1 MATYESLFKD
11 LDIQERIEGKTENI
25 ELCRTI
31 VKHLKTNMD
40 VQTFFN
46 IKFHRYDKYSYQ
58 SHKFYYV
65 KDNIKALFAELLSEK
80 HEVQA

>member
-11 LDIQERIEGKTENI
+11 LAIQERIEGKSENI
-25 ELCRTI
+25 ELCRII

-40 VQTFFN
+40 VQEFFN

-58 SHKFYYV
+58 AHKFYYV
-65 KDNIKALFAELLSEK
+65 KDNIKALFAEILSEK
-80 HEVQA
+80 AEIQA

>member
-11 LDIQERIEGKTENI
+11 LDIQERIEGKTENT

>member
-11 LDIQERIEGKTENI
+11 LAIQERIEGKSENI
-25 ELCRTI
+25 ELCRII
-31 VKHLKTNMD
+31 VKHLKNNMD
-40 VQTFFN
+40 VQAFFN

-58 SHKFYYV
+58 AHKFYYV

-80 HEVQA
+80 AEIQA

>member
-25 ELCRTI
+25 DICRII

-46 IKFHRYDKYSYQ
+46 IKFHRYDKHSYQ
-58 SHKFYYV
+58 AHKFYYV

-80 HEVQA
+80 HEIQA

>member
-11 LDIQERIEGKTENI
+11 LAIQERIEGKSENI
-25 ELCRTI
+25 ELCRII

-40 VQTFFN
+40 IQAFFN

-58 SHKFYYV
+58 AHKFYYV
-65 KDNIKALFAELLSEK
+65 KDNIKALFAEILSEK
-80 HEVQA
+80 AEIQA

>member
-11 LDIQERIEGKTENI
+11 LAIQERIEGKTENI

-31 VKHLKTNMD
+31 VKYLKTNMD
-40 VQTFFN
+40 VQAFFN

-65 KDNIKALFAELLSEK
+65 KDNIKALFTELLSEK
-80 HEVQA
+80 QEIQA

>member
-11 LDIQERIEGKTENI
+11 LAIQERIEGKSENI
-25 ELCRTI
+25 ELCRII

-58 SHKFYYV
+58 AHKFYYV

-80 HEVQA
+80 AEIQA